1 MFSYFTFT
9 YSPLNFHLK
18 TLSLFLTTMS
28 ESSFLTKY
36 RTAIIS
42 VGAIGALGAAYY
54 YLSTQTPIE
63 KPAEP
68 SAKKKK
74 NKKKNTS
81 NVADASSAE
90 SEKQKSVET
99 KPPYPVDAKGFP
111 AYSEDVVELLSAEDK
126 EKWAQALKTAGNE
139 KYKAQIFE
147 DAIVFYSAAL
157 QIKKD
162 PVFYSNRS
170 ACYAALD
177 KHKEVIADASA
188 AIDIKRDYAKCI
200 LRRANSYEALEMY
213 PEAML
218 DLTALTIFG
227 GFNTR
232 SVELSLEKVLQKHSI
247 RIVEENMKNR
257 VPELPS
263 ASTIGSF
270 FGTYVPETSP
280 EGISAD
286 SEIPDKYLFEAL
298 ENINLNTAEAYE
310 KADSLLNQALAAYNV
325 DSLTAESADAAKA
338 SIALEYVAAFQFM
351 KNVPNE
357 ASELIERA
365 VALKPRART
374 YITRALINADRSSF
388 TEALAD
394 FQRALDMNPENADV
408 YYHLGQMFYLTSDLD
423 SARKNFEKA
432 KEYNPENLYAY
443 IQLACIIYKQGNF
456 DEAEK
461 AFTEA
466 RLKFPTS
473 PEILNYYGEILA
485 DHNNIKGAIKQYE
498 IAARLQSALPNYS
511 VGAIPLINKASLI
524 SREGLDQ
531 LPAAEEL
538 LTKAC
543 ELDPKSEIA
552 RISLAQVKLQTDKPE
567 EAVELFEVGSQL
579 ARTFEEKVQATSF
592 AEATK
597 MQLRIKEDPVLSAKI
612 TEYLTA
618 NP

>member
-1 MFSYFTFT
+1 
-9 YSPLNFHLK
+9 
-18 TLSLFLTTMS
+18 MS
-28 ESSFLTKY
+28 ESSFFA
-36 RTAIIS
+36 RNRHAI
-42 VGAIGALGAAYY
+42 LGTVVAVAGVAGAYY
-54 YLSTQTPIE
+54 LFSQQASQT
-63 KPAEP
+63 
-68 SAKKKK
+68 SASELLARKKGKKKK
-74 NKKKNTS
+74 HAK
-81 NVADASSAE
+81 DDDISSAD
-90 SEKQKSVET
+90 SLKFKASDT
-99 KPPYPVDAKGFP
+99 KPPYPVDTKGFP
-111 AYSEDVVELLSAEDK
+111 SYSDDVIEQLLAEEK
-126 EKWAQALKTAGNE
+126 EQWALALKNAGNE
-139 KYKAQIFE
+139 KYKAQNLE

-157 QIKKD
+157 KIKQD

-170 ACYAALD
+170 ACYAALSQ
-177 KHKEVIADASA
+177 HKEVIADATA
-188 AIDIKRDYAKCI
+188 AINIKRDYTKCI
-200 LRRANSYEALEMY
+200 LRRAISYEALEMY
-213 PEAML
+213 PEAMF
-218 DLTALTIFG
+218 DLTALTIYG

-247 RIVEENMKNR
+247 KIVEKKMKNR

-280 EGISAD
+280 EGISAE
-286 SEIPDKYLFEAL
+286 SEVPDKYLFDAL
-298 ENINLNTAEAYE
+298 QNINLNTAEAYE
-310 KADSLLNQALAAYNV
+310 KSDSLLNQALVAYNV
-325 DSLTAESADAAKA
+325 DSLIPESPEAAKA
-338 SIALEYVAAFQFM
+338 SIVLEYVAAFQFM
-351 KNVPNE
+351 KNLANE
-357 ASELIERA
+357 ASELIEKAISLR
-365 VALKPRART
+365 PRART

-394 FQRALDMNPENADV
+394 FQRALEINNKNPDV
-408 YYHLGQMFYLTSDLD
+408 YYHMGQMFYLTSDLE
-423 SARKNFEKA
+423 SAKLNFEKA
-432 KEYNPENLYAY
+432 KEFNPENLYAY

-456 DEAEK
+456 EEAEN

-524 SREGLDQ
+524 SREGPEQ
-531 LPAAEEL
+531 LPLAEEL

-552 RISLAQVKLQTDKPE
+552 RISLAQVKLQTDRPE
-567 EAVELFEVGSQL
+567 EAVELFKIGSQL

-597 MQLRIKEDPVLSAKI
+597 MQLKIKEDPVLSSKI
-612 TEYLTA
+612 SEYLSA
-618 NP
+618 NAW

>member
-1 MFSYFTFT
+1 
-9 YSPLNFHLK
+9 
-18 TLSLFLTTMS
+18 MS
-28 ESSFLTKY
+28 ETSFFARN
-36 RTAIIS
+36 RTAIVAS
-42 VGAIGALGAAYY
+42 VVALAGVAGVY
-54 YLSTQTPIE
+54 YLNKSLSVEQGPSE
-63 KPAEP
+63 PA
-68 SAKKKK
+68 SKKKK
-74 NKKKNTS
+74 NKKKKS
-81 NVADASSAE
+81 AKESDASSSAE
-90 SEKQKSVET
+90 PEKPKTAEA
-99 KPPYPVDAKGFP
+99 KPPYPVDANGFP
-111 AYSEDVVELLSAEDK
+111 AYSDDVIELLLSEDK

-170 ACYAALD
+170 ACYAALN
-177 KHKEVIADASA
+177 KHKEVIDDASA
-188 AIDIKRDYAKCI
+188 AIEIKRDYAKCI

-280 EGISAD
+280 EGISAE
-286 SEIPDKYLFEAL
+286 SEIPDKYLYDAL
-298 ENINLNTAEAYE
+298 ENINLNTAEGYE
-310 KADSLLNQALAAYNV
+310 KADSFLNQALAAYNV
-325 DSLTAESADAAKA
+325 DTLTAESPEAAKA

-357 ASELIERA
+357 ASELIEKA

-394 FQRALDMNPENADV
+394 FQRALDMNPENPDV

-461 AFTEA
+461 AFTDA

-498 IAARLQSALPNYS
+498 IAARLQDALPNYS

-524 SREGLDQ
+524 SREGLEQ
-531 LPAAEEL
+531 LPIAEEL

-612 TEYLTA
+612 SEYLSA

>member
-1 MFSYFTFT
+1 
-9 YSPLNFHLK
+9 
-18 TLSLFLTTMS
+18 MS
-28 ESSFLTKY
+28 ESSFFVRNRAYILATLGVVGAVFAAA
-36 RTAIIS
+36 AIYNTSSQPSES
-42 VGAIGALGAAYY
+42 VG
-54 YLSTQTPIE
+54 
-63 KPAEP
+63 EP
-68 SAKKKK
+68 PAKKKK
-74 NKKKNTS
+74 NKKKKS
-81 NVADASSAE
+81 AKDAEGSSA
-90 SEKQKSVET
+90 QAGKSSSLDI
-99 KPPYPVDAKGFP
+99 PPYPVDYKGFP
-111 AYSEDVVELLSAEDK
+111 AFTDELVEKLLAEEK

-170 ACYAALD
+170 ACYAALN
-177 KHKEVIADASA
+177 KHKEVIADATA
-188 AIDIKRDYAKCI
+188 AIEIKRDYAKCI

-247 RIVEENMKNR
+247 RIVEKNMKNR

-270 FGTYVPETSP
+270 FGTYLPESSP
-280 EGISAD
+280 EGISAE
-286 SEIPDKYLFEAL
+286 SEIPDRYLYEAL
-298 ENINLNTAEAYE
+298 ENINLNTAESYD
-310 KADSLLNQALAAYNV
+310 KADSLVNQALAAYNV
-325 DSLTAESADAAKA
+325 DSLTSDSPDAAKA
-338 SIALEYVAAFQFM
+338 SIALEYVAALQFM
-351 KNVPNE
+351 KNVPTE
-357 ASELIERA
+357 ASELIEKA

-374 YITRALINADRSSF
+374 YIIRALINADRSSF

-394 FQRALDMNPENADV
+394 FKQALAINAENPDV
-408 YYHLGQMFYLTSDLD
+408 FYHMGQIYYLTGDLE
-423 SARKNFEKA
+423 SARQNFEKA

-456 DEAEK
+456 EEAEK

-485 DHNNIKGAIKQYE
+485 DHNDIKGAIKQYE
-498 IAARLQSALPNYS
+498 IAARLQDALPTFS

-524 SREGLDQ
+524 SRDGLDQ
-531 LPAAEEL
+531 LPIAEEL

-612 TEYLTA
+612 SEYLAA

>member
-1 MFSYFTFT
+1 
-9 YSPLNFHLK
+9 
-18 TLSLFLTTMS
+18 MS
-28 ESSFLTKY
+28 ESSFFAKN
-36 RTAIIS
+36 RTAIL
-42 VGAIGALGAAYY
+42 AALGIAGIVTAG
-54 YLSTQTPIE
+54 YLYTSSKKPSERPEQTPT
-63 KPAEP
+63 
-68 SAKKKK
+68 KKKK
-74 NKKKNTS
+74 NNKKKKS
-81 NVADASSAE
+81 SARDADACSAE
-90 SEKQKSVET
+90 PEKQLKASESR
-99 KPPYPVDAKGFP
+99 PPYPVDEQGFP
-111 AYSEDVVELLSAEDK
+111 NYAHDAIEQLLEEDK

-139 KYKAQIFE
+139 KYKAQDYE
-147 DAIVFYSAAL
+147 GAIVFYSAAL
-157 QIKKD
+157 DIREH

-170 ACYAALD
+170 ACYAALA
-177 KHKEVIADASA
+177 KHAEVISDASA

-247 RIVEENMKNR
+247 SIVEASMKNR

-263 ASTIGSF
+263 ASTIGAF
-270 FGTYVPETSP
+270 FGTYVPETNP

-286 SEIPDKYLFEAL
+286 SHVSDKYLYDAL
-298 ENINLNTAEAYE
+298 QNIGLNTAEGYE
-310 KADSLLNQALAAYNV
+310 KADSLLHLALAAYDV
-325 DSLTAESADAAKA
+325 DSLIPDSPNAAKA
-338 SIALEYVAAFQFM
+338 SIALEYTAAFQFM

-357 ASELIERA
+357 ASELIEKA
-365 VALKPRART
+365 VSLKPRART

-394 FQRALDMNPENADV
+394 FQRAIDMNPENADV
-408 YYHLGQMFYLTSDLD
+408 YYHLGQMFYLTQDLE
-423 SARKNFEKA
+423 SARTNFEKA
-432 KEYNPENLYAY
+432 KEYNPDNLYAY
-443 IQLACIIYKQGNF
+443 IQLACIIYKLGNF
-456 DEAEK
+456 EEAEK

-485 DHNNIKGAIKQYE
+485 DHNNVKGAIKQYE
-498 IAARLQSALPNYS
+498 IAARLQEALPNYS
-511 VGAIPLINKASLI
+511 VGAIPLINKALLI
-524 SREGLDQ
+524 SREGPDQ
-531 LPAAEEL
+531 LPVAEEL
-538 LTKAC
+538 LVKAC
-543 ELDPKSEIA
+543 ELDPKLEIA
-552 RISLAQVKLQTDKPE
+552 RISLAQVKLQSDKPE
-567 EAVELFEVGSQL
+567 EAVELFEIGSQL

-612 TEYLTA
+612 SEYLAA

>member
-1 MFSYFTFT
+1 
-9 YSPLNFHLK
+9 
-18 TLSLFLTTMS
+18 MS
-28 ESSFLTKY
+28 ESSFFA
-36 RTAIIS
+36 RNRHAI
-42 VGAIGALGAAYY
+42 LGTVVAVAGVAGAYY
-54 YLSTQTPIE
+54 LFSQQAFQT
-63 KPAEP
+63 
-68 SAKKKK
+68 SA
-74 NKKKNTS
+74 S
-81 NVADASSAE
+81 ELDDDSSSAE
-90 SEKQKSVET
+90 SEKFKASET

-111 AYSEDVVELLSAEDK
+111 SYSDDVIEQLLAEEK
-126 EKWAQALKTAGNE
+126 EQWALALKNAGNE
-139 KYKAQIFE
+139 KYKAQILE

-157 QIKKD
+157 KIKQD

-170 ACYAALD
+170 ACYAALSE
-177 KHKEVIADASA
+177 HKEVIADATA
-188 AIDIKRDYAKCI
+188 AINIKRDYTKCI
-200 LRRANSYEALEMY
+200 LRRAISYEALEMY
-213 PEAML
+213 PEAMF
-218 DLTALTIFG
+218 DLTALTIYG

-247 RIVEENMKNR
+247 KIVEENMKNR

-280 EGISAD
+280 EGISAE
-286 SEIPDKYLFEAL
+286 SEVPDKYLFEAL
-298 ENINLNTAEAYE
+298 QNINLNTAEAYE
-310 KADSLLNQALAAYNV
+310 NSDSLLNQALVAYNV
-325 DSLTAESADAAKA
+325 DSLIPESPEAAKA
-338 SIALEYVAAFQFM
+338 SIVLEYVAAFQFM
-351 KNVPNE
+351 KNLANE
-357 ASELIERA
+357 ASELIEKA
-365 VALKPRART
+365 VSLRPRART

-394 FQRALDMNPENADV
+394 FQRALEINNKNPDV
-408 YYHLGQMFYLTSDLD
+408 YYHMGQMFYLTSDLE
-423 SARKNFEKA
+423 SAKLNFEKA
-432 KEYNPENLYAY
+432 KEFNPENLYAY

-456 DEAEK
+456 EEAEN

-524 SREGLDQ
+524 SREGPEQ
-531 LPAAEEL
+531 LPLAEEL

-552 RISLAQVKLQTDKPE
+552 RISLAQVKLQTDRPE
-567 EAVELFEVGSQL
+567 EAVELFKIGSQL

-597 MQLRIKEDPVLSAKI
+597 MQLKIKEDPVLSSKI
-612 TEYLTA
+612 SEYLSA
-618 NP
+618 NA

>member
-1 MFSYFTFT
+1 
-9 YSPLNFHLK
+9 
-18 TLSLFLTTMS
+18 MS
-28 ESSFLTKY
+28 ESSFLVKY
-36 RTAIIS
+36 RTAIIA
-42 VGAIGALGAAYY
+42 VGALGALGCAYY

-74 NKKKNTS
+74 NKKKKSTKD
-81 NVADASSAE
+81 VDASSTE
-90 SEKQKSVET
+90 PEKQKTSET
-99 KPPYPVDAKGFP
+99 KPPYPVDGNGFP
-111 AYSEDVVELLSAEDK
+111 AYEDEAIELLSVDEK

-147 DAIVFYSAAL
+147 DAIIFYSAAL
-157 QIKKD
+157 KIKKD

-170 ACYAALD
+170 ACYAALN

-280 EGISAD
+280 EGISAE
-286 SEIPDKYLFEAL
+286 SEVPDKYLFEAL

-394 FQRALDMNPENADV
+394 FQRALDMNPENPDV

>member
-1 MFSYFTFT
+1 
-9 YSPLNFHLK
+9 
-18 TLSLFLTTMS
+18 MS
-28 ESSFLTKY
+28 ESSFFARNK
-36 RTAIIS
+36 TAI
-42 VGAIGALGAAYY
+42 VGTVVAVAGIAGAYY
-54 YLSTQTPIE
+54 VYSQQTPQA
-63 KPAEP
+63 PPSEP
-68 SAKKKK
+68 SAKKS
-74 NKKKNTS
+74 KKKKKKHAKDS
-81 NVADASSAE
+81 NSP
-90 SEKQKSVET
+90 SVEPEVKKTADT
-99 KPPYPVDAKGFP
+99 KPPYPVDDKGFP
-111 AYSEDVVELLSAEDK
+111 AYSEDVVEKLLADEK
-126 EKWAQALKTAGNE
+126 ENWAQALKTAGNE

-170 ACYAALD
+170 ACYAALN

-188 AIDIKRDYAKCI
+188 AIEIKRDYAKCI

-257 VPELPS
+257 IPELPS

-270 FGTYVPETSP
+270 FGTYVSESTP

-286 SEIPDKYLFEAL
+286 SEIPDKYLYDAL
-298 ENINLNTAEAYE
+298 ENINHNTAEGYE
-310 KADSLLNQALAAYNV
+310 NADSLLNQALAGYNV
-325 DSLTAESADAAKA
+325 DSLTAHSPEAAKA
-338 SIALEYVAAFQFM
+338 SITLEYVAAFQFM
-351 KNVPNE
+351 KNLPNE
-357 ASELIERA
+357 ASELIEKA

-394 FQRALDMNPENADV
+394 FQRALDMNPENPDV

-498 IAARLQSALPNYS
+498 IAARLQDALPNYS

-543 ELDPKSEIA
+543 ELDPKSDIA

-597 MQLRIKEDPVLSAKI
+597 MQLRIKEDPILSSKISEYLSAN
-612 TEYLTA
+612 A
-618 NP
+618 

>member
-1 MFSYFTFT
+1 
-9 YSPLNFHLK
+9 
-18 TLSLFLTTMS
+18 MS
-28 ESSFLTKY
+28 EKSFLEKY
-36 RTAIIS
+36 RIAIIA
-42 VGAIGALGAAYY
+42 VGAIGALGAVYY
-54 YLSTQTPIE
+54 KLTSEAPIV
-63 KPAEP
+63 KLAEP

-74 NKKKNTS
+74 NKKKKPAKD
-81 NVADASSAE
+81 VDASSAE
-90 SEKQKSVET
+90 PEKQKTVDT

-111 AYSEDVVELLSAEDK
+111 AYEDDVIELLSADEK

-147 DAIVFYSAAL
+147 DAIIFYSAAL
-157 QIKKD
+157 KIKQD

-170 ACYAALD
+170 ACYAALN

-286 SEIPDKYLFEAL
+286 SEVPDKYLFEAL

-325 DSLTAESADAAKA
+325 DSLTSESADAAKA

-394 FQRALDMNPENADV
+394 FQRALDMNPENPDV

-432 KEYNPENLYAY
+432 KEFNPENLYAY

-498 IAARLQSALPNYS
+498 IAARLQSALLNYS